1 VITYSYQVYHAV
13 LHPHHKLGYFRN
25 AGWEQDWIDTAKDL
39 VHDEFDQ
46 SYKED
51 DNSKVDKAVADSL
64 EKVCNIQIYIFQPM
78 VFT

>member
-13 LHPHHKLGYFRN
+13 LHPRHKLGYFKN

-39 VHDEFDQ
+39 VRDEFDR

-51 DNSKVDKAVADSL
+51 DSELDEALTDSL
-64 EKVCNIQIYIFQPM
+64 EKVCNIQIYVFQPM
-78 VFT
+78 VLT